1 MSDNSNDNDN
11 NGEDKSKLKIVFA
24 EGCFD
29 NFVGTQEEL
38 DELMASLQSM
48 VEDGTFFENATAV
61 SMEDMMADILSGD
74 VPEEVLGQILAEA
87 LKESGEDFDIDP
99 EVMDL
104 SRMIPPG
111 NTRH

>member
-1 MSDNSNDNDN
+1 MSDSNNNDDDNKDND
-11 NGEDKSKLKIVFA
+11 KMKIVFA

-29 NFVGTQEEL
+29 QFDGTQEEL
-38 DELMASLQSM
+38 NELIASLESM
-48 VEDGTFFENATAV
+48 VADGTFFENATELT
-61 SMEDMMADILSGD
+61 MENMIADIMSGD